1 MPSKIIVS
9 ERAHYSAKPPVT
21 YSRFGWERSSAFG
34 PVTKAA
40 SLDTFIIRTQPSE
53 LLAVA
58 GDSKPE
64 EWS

>member
-1 MPSKIIVS
+1 MPSKKIVL
-9 ERAHYSAKPPVT
+9 ERAHHPAKPPVT

-40 SLDTFIIRTQPSE
+40 SLDTFIIRTRPSE

-58 GDSKPE
+58 GVSNPE
-64 EWS
+64 EGS